1 LLVIHVSALP
11 HPTVHEPTVYPSA
24 DPTPGMSIDDAD
36 FDADAWASELEEY
49 RAEKDQ
55 FFAEHRQSPIPE
67 ADREEFEGLTY
78 YDPDPSFRV
87 AARVEPAEG
96 EDTIELEMTQGEPQ
110 EYERVAKLVF
120 ELDGEE
126 QELYG
131 YEQADPHDDAED
143 DTTTLFVPF
152 RDGTTGDTTY
162 GAGRYMEF
170 EVEGDLAEADALP
183 LDFNLAYHPF
193 CVYNEAFACPLA
205 PPENTLDV
213 RIEAGERLARSV

>member
-1 LLVIHVSALP
+1 
-11 HPTVHEPTVYPSA
+11 
-24 DPTPGMSIDDAD
+24 MSTDDAE
-36 FDADAWASELEEY
+36 FDAEAWATELEEY
-49 RAEKDQ
+49 REEKDE

-67 ADREEFEGLTY
+67 ADRDDFEGLTY
-78 YDPDPSFRV
+78 YDPDPSLRV
-87 AARVEPAEG
+87 AARVEPADG
-96 EDTIELEMTQGEPQ
+96 DDTIELEMTQGEPQ
-110 EYERVAKLVF
+110 PYERVARLGF

-126 QELYG
+126 HELYG
-131 YEQADPHDDAED
+131 YEQVQPGDAEAHDHD

-152 RDGTTGDTTY
+152 RDATTGDTTY

-170 EVEGDLAEADALP
+170 EVEGDLAEADELP

-213 RIEAGERLARSV
+213 RIEAGERLARSLGSD

>member
-1 LLVIHVSALP
+1 
-11 HPTVHEPTVYPSA
+11 
-24 DPTPGMSIDDAD
+24 MSTDDAE
-36 FDADAWASELEEY
+36 FDAEAWATELEEY
-49 RAEKDQ
+49 REEKDE

-67 ADREEFEGLTY
+67 ADRDDFEGLTY
-78 YDPDPSFRV
+78 YDPDPSLRV
-87 AARVEPAEG
+87 AARVEPADG
-96 EDTIELEMTQGEPQ
+96 DDTIELEMTQGEPQ
-110 EYERVAKLVF
+110 PYERVARLGF

-126 QELYG
+126 HELYG
-131 YEQADPHDDAED
+131 YEQVQPGDAEAHD
-143 DTTTLFVPF
+143 HGDTTTLFVPF

-170 EVEGDLAEADALP
+170 EVEGDLAEADELP

-213 RIEAGERLARSV
+213 RIEAGERLARSLGSD